1 MFIFGCLFFCAAV
14 ILTFPYIGKIVNLY
28 GDLKMTKAI
37 KATLVALVLS
47 SASYGVYAA
56 CGDSTC
62 SWDGDSFVCKAEDS
76 KGQRLT
82 CTEDNPC
89 LIDCN

>member
-1 MFIFGCLFFCAAV
+1 
-14 ILTFPYIGKIVNLY
+14 
-28 GDLKMTKAI
+28 MTKAI

-62 SWDGDSFVCKAEDS
+62 GWVGGDFVCEAET
-76 KGQRLT
+76 KMGNLVE
-82 CTEDNPC
+82 CTESDPC
-89 LIDCN
+89 NIDCN

>member
-1 MFIFGCLFFCAAV
+1 
-14 ILTFPYIGKIVNLY
+14 
-28 GDLKMTKAI
+28 MTKAI

-62 SWDGDSFVCKAEDS
+62 SWSGGDFSCKAEDRNG
-76 KGQRLT
+76 KTLT
-82 CTEDNPC
+82 CTEDKPC